1 MKKVIV
7 ISGLAG
13 SGKTTAAN
21 YIEQKYNFKQL
32 ALGDKLKQLTFKLLK
47 IFNVP
52 IKSIDDLYNPIKKQE
67 YRKYLQLIGTE
78 CCRSVFNSDFWCDQL
93 IKEINNYDKIIIS
106 DVRFENEYN
115 YFKNKYDITS
125 IKIVRDGIKIM
136 NHQSEQ
142 EINNIK
148 SDYIIYNNSSI
159 SELYKLIDIIFY
171 NL

>member
-1 MKKVIV
+1 MKKVVV

-13 SGKTTAAN
+13 SGKTTTAN

-47 IFNVP
+47 IFNIP
-52 IKSIDDLYNPIKKQE
+52 INSIDDLYDPIKKQQ
-67 YRKYLQLIGTE
+67 YRTYLQLIGTE

-93 IKEINNYDKIIIS
+93 INEI
-106 DVRFENEYN
+106 
-115 YFKNKYDITS
+115 NKYDIIS

-136 NHQSEQ
+136 NHQSET

-148 SDYIIYNNSSI
+148 CDHIIYNNSSI
-159 SELYKLIDIIFY
+159 IDLYKSIDDIFKVID
-171 NL
+171 LKETL